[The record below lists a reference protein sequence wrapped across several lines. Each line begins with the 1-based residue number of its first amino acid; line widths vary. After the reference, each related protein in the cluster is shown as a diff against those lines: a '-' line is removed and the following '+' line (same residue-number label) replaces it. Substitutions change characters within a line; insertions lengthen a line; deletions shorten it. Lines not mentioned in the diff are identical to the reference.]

1 MKEMQRLEKQKS
13 QSGQAVVEYVLLLVI
28 AVALILGLANQVYRP
43 FGKWVENEM
52 GPYLECLLDVGE
64 LPALGGQVTGEC
76 VNPFGPGNSDD
87 PNNPNKRR
95 RPGSG
100 NEVAG
105 RERSGGGG
113 SGSAATSGGGG
124 RAGRNRGF
132 AVGGQGSADG
142 AGSGSGTGQIV
153 EPLPQSSFFR
163 LRSNNS
169 SNVPQAAGSGV
180 NAITAEAR
188 GRVNRPKTQEER
200 VFSAGQLDM
209 AENGQKTKRLIVSPP
224 ERKPTAEDDSIEWNF
239 GQYIKFALILAIIIA
254 IVLFVAGQV
263 SSITKSMEK

>member
-28 AVALILGLANQVYRP
+28 TVALILGLANQVYRP
-43 FGKWVENEM
+43 FGKWVENEL

-64 LPALGGQVTGEC
+64 LPSLGGQVTGEC
-76 VNPFGPGNSDD
+76 VNPFGPGDSDD

-95 RPGSG
+95 RSSSG

-113 SGSAATSGGGG
+113 GSSGATSGGG

-142 AGSGSGTGQIV
+142 AGSGSGSGQIV
-153 EPLPQSSFFR
+153 EALPQSSFFR

-169 SNVPQAAGSGV
+169 SSVPQAAGSGV

-188 GRVNRPKTQEER
+188 GGVKRPKTQEER
-200 VFSAGQLDM
+200 VFSAGELDM
-209 AENGQKTKRLIVSPP
+209 EENNQKTKRLVVSPP